1 MIRVIGIGSSFGAD
15 QLGWL
20 AIEALQEVALPD
32 LELIRLDRPGSGLLR
47 YFEDVERVLL
57 IDAVATD
64 SEPGEVKLLN
74 PADLSQASCLTSSHG
89 FGVAEA
95 LALAKTLETLP
106 AELWVAGIAAGNDH
120 SSVPDLNKQQLLD
133 LLARL
138 TKDVP
143 TTWKSA

>member
-1 MIRVIGIGSSFGAD
+1 MIRVIGIGSPFGAD

-20 AIEALQEVALPD
+20 ALEALEEAAISD
-32 LELIRLDRPGSGLLR
+32 LELVRLDRPGSGLLR
-47 YFEDVERVLL
+47 YFEGVGKILL
-57 IDAVATD
+57 IDAVEAGL
-64 SEPGEVKLLN
+64 EPGEIKLLDRN
-74 PADLSQASCLTSSHG
+74 DLAQSPCLTSSHG

-95 LALAKTLETLP
+95 LALAGALETLP
-106 AELWVAGIAAGNDH
+106 AELWVAGIEAGSDR

>member
-1 MIRVIGIGSSFGAD
+1 MIRVIGIGSPFGAD

-20 AIEALQEVALPD
+20 AIEALQDVALPD
-32 LELIRLDRPGSGLLR
+32 MELIRLDRPGSGLLR

-74 PADLSQASCLTSSHG
+74 PADLSQSSCLTSSHG

-95 LALAKTLETLP
+95 LVLAKTLETLP
-106 AELWVAGIAAGNDH
+106 AELWVAGIAAGSDR
-120 SSVPDLNKQQLLD
+120 SSVPDLNRQQLLD

-138 TKDVP
+138 I
-143 TTWKSA
+143 

>member
-1 MIRVIGIGSSFGAD
+1 MIRVIGIGSPFGAD

-20 AIEALQEVALPD
+20 ALEALEEAAIPD

-47 YFEDVERVLL
+47 YFEGVERVLL
-57 IDAVATD
+57 IDAVAAA

-74 PADLSQASCLTSSHG
+74 PADLSQSSCLTSSHG

-95 LALAKTLETLP
+95 LALAETLETLP
-106 AELWVAGIAAGNDH
+106 AELWVVGIGAGNDH

-133 LLARL
+133 LLAHL
-138 TKDVP
+138 P
-143 TTWKSA
+143 C

>member
-1 MIRVIGIGSSFGAD
+1 MIRVIGIGSPFGAD

-74 PADLSQASCLTSSHG
+74 PADLSQSSCLTSSHG

-106 AELWVAGIAAGNDH
+106 AELWVAGIAAGSDR
-120 SSVPDLNKQQLLD
+120 SSVPGLNRQQLLD

-138 TKDVP
+138 I
-143 TTWKSA
+143 